1 MWITLRVKEAP
12 KRGEVFFAPEAQV
25 VSDGPF
31 FSVLPEKN
39 GEKRGAGE
47 RNRAYAPEK
56 ACRSILRYVVSFPSS
71 KRPSGGPQN
80 FCCLKSCCGKYLC
93 LQNRKVFALNLC
105 RAFRFCPFLL
115 CSLYWLRKRNEPS
128 KKTKGQRIRR
138 VSAIRVLTVFSS
150 ISFLP

>member
-12 KRGEVFFAPEAQV
+12 KRGSFFAPEAQV

-47 RNRAYAPEK
+47 RKRAYAPEK

-80 FCCLKSCCGKYLC
+80 FCCLKFCCGKYLC

-105 RAFRFCPFLL
+105 RAFRFCPFLIR
-115 CSLYWLRKRNEPS
+115 SFYWLRKRNEPS
-128 KKTKGQRIRR
+128 KKTKGQRLRSEERR
-138 VSAIRVLTVFSS
+138 
-150 ISFLP
+150 